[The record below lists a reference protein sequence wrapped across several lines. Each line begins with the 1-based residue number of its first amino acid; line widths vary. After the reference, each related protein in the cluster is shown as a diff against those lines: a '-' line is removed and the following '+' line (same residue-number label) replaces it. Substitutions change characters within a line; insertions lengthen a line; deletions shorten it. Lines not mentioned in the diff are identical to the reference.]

1 VVGHVLREMIMN
13 RVTKSI
19 LLTAMGALSVAATA
33 EEVEKTVDASPDGVV
48 SISNIA
54 GSVEVVGWSRNQVEV
69 TADLGRD
76 VIELIVERDGDEV
89 IVEVKVPQSN
99 GKRISSDLEIRVPE
113 NSLVEVSAV
122 SARVE
127 IEKVFGEL
135 RLTTVSGDIEGAVYE
150 SDVQVDSVSGDVELQ
165 GDHGDVLAEIGTVS
179 GDIELD
185 AVSGSVEAGS
195 VSGDID
201 ILNGAF
207 ERAQADTVNGDI
219 TFRSE
224 LRQGG
229 KLEIETINGSVDVRL
244 VGAVSARFDVET
256 FNGRIDNCFGPESE
270 RTSRYSPGRELSFTE
285 GEGESRVVIET
296 LNGAISLCR
305 D

>member
-1 VVGHVLREMIMN
+1 MVGRVLREMIMN
-13 RVTKSI
+13 RVKKSI
-19 LLTAMGALSVAATA
+19 LLTAMGLFSVAATA
-33 EEVEKTVDASPDGVV
+33 EEVEKTVDASSDGVV

-76 VIELIVERDGDEV
+76 VIELIVERDGDQV

-99 GKRISSDLEIRVPE
+99 GKSISSDLEIRVPE

-135 RLTTVSGDIEGAVYE
+135 RLTTVSGDIDGTVYE

-165 GDHGDVLAEIGTVS
+165 GDHGDVRTEIGTVS

-244 VGAVSARFDVET
+244 SGAVSARFDVET

>member
-1 VVGHVLREMIMN
+1 MN
-13 RVTKSI
+13 RLKTSI
-19 LLTAMGALSVAATA
+19 WLAAMGAFSVAATA

-69 TADLGRD
+69 IADLGRD
-76 VIELIVERDGDEV
+76 VVELIVERDGDEV

-99 GKRISSDLEIRVPE
+99 GRSISSNLEIRVPE

-122 SARVE
+122 SADVE
-127 IEKVFGEL
+127 VEKVFGEL
-135 RLTTVSGDIEGAVYE
+135 QLTTVSGDIDGIVYE
-150 SDVQVDSVSGDVELQ
+150 SDVQVDSVSGDVELH
-165 GDHGDVLAEIGTVS
+165 GDHRDVRAEVGTVS
-179 GDIELD
+179 GDIELGS
-185 AVSGSVEAGS
+185 VSGSIEVGS

-201 ILNGAF
+201 ILDGAF
-207 ERAQADTVNGDI
+207 GRAQADTVNGDI
-219 TFRSE
+219 TFHSE

-229 KLEIETINGSVDVRL
+229 KLEIETINGAVEVRFI
-244 VGAVSARFDVET
+244 GAVSARFDVET
-256 FNGRIDNCFGPESE
+256 FNGKIRNCFGPKAE
-270 RTSRYSPGRELSFTE
+270 RTSRYTPGSELSFTE
-285 GEGESRVVIET
+285 GNGESRVMIET